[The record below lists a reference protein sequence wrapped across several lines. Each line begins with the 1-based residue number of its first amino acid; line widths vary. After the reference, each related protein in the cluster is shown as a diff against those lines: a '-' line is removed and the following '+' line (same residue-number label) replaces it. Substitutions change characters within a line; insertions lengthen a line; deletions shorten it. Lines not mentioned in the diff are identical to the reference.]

1 MPQSSLMKWL
11 SKPATVTE
19 SPSAP
24 LSTIIP
30 EPTEVVDAHTPP
42 PLPTEEDRNDEE
54 PEQPPLDAPK
64 SFLYGSKR
72 SLPPNVEIRGPTK
85 EDMPS
90 FKKLNSILLPIPYPE
105 SFYKEILAEPVD
117 RSITLMALWHDS
129 PSDIGKVKGRL
140 VGAIRCRLFDK
151 PSGNSATKARVDGP
165 MLYLSTLVLLSPY
178 RSYGIAAHMLDS
190 LIRSAVDDYGITSV
204 GAHVWEANEEG
215 LQWYRKR
222 GFREVSREVGYY
234 RRLNPQDAVVMLR
247 DVGVMDLA
255 RN

>member
-11 SKPATVTE
+11 SKPAAVTE
-19 SPSAP
+19 PSPAP
-24 LSTIIP
+24 LPPTVP
-30 EPTEVVDAHTPP
+30 EPTQDNDTHTPP
-42 PLPTEEDRNDEE
+42 SPSNESQHNEDLKNEPINPLKPFL
-54 PEQPPLDAPK
+54 QPSNPP
-64 SFLYGSKR
+64 
-72 SLPPNVEIRGPTK
+72 LPPNIELRGPTK

-105 SFYKEILAEPVD
+105 SFYKEILADPVD

-140 VGAIRCRLFDK
+140 VGAIRCRLFAK
-151 PSGNSATKARVDGP
+151 PPGNSASKARVEGP

-178 RSYGIAAHMLDS
+178 RGYGVAAHMLDR
-190 LIRSAVDDYGITSV
+190 LIRSAVEDYGITSV

-222 GFREVSREVGYY
+222 GFRVVSREVGYY

-255 RN
+255 GK

>member
-1 MPQSSLMKWL
+1 
-11 SKPATVTE
+11 
-19 SPSAP
+19 
-24 LSTIIP
+24 
-30 EPTEVVDAHTPP
+30 
-42 PLPTEEDRNDEE
+42 
-54 PEQPPLDAPK
+54 
-64 SFLYGSKR
+64 
-72 SLPPNVEIRGPTK
+72 
-85 EDMPS
+85 MPS

-117 RSITLMALWHDS
+117 RSLTLMALWHDT

-140 VGAIRCRLFDK
+140 VGAIRCRLFTK
-151 PSGNSATKARVDGP
+151 PPGDSASQARVDGP

-178 RSYGIAAHMLDS
+178 RSYGIAAHMLDC

-234 RRLNPQDAVVMLR
+234 RRLNPRDAVVMLR

-255 RN
+255 GK